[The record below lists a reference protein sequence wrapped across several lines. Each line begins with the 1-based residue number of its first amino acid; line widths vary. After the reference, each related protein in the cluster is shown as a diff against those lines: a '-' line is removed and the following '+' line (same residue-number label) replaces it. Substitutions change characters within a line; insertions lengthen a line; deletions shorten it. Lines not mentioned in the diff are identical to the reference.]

1 MGFRQRIDNIPA
13 GVISGL
19 VIPVIAFLIF
29 YLATGHGLTLA
40 LYARKIADAG
50 NISEIMSVSV
60 FCNIIIFLL
69 FNRFDMLRATKGVL
83 GITIIWAFVV
93 FGIKLF

>member
-1 MGFRQRIDNIPA
+1 MRLRQRLDNLPA

-19 VIPVIAFLIF
+19 IIPVIAFLVFFLITRDGLS
-29 YLATGHGLTLA
+29 LAQYT
-40 LYARKIADAG
+40 RKIADAD

-60 FCNIIIFLL
+60 FANIIIFLL
-69 FNRFDMLRATKGVL
+69 FNHFDMLRSSKGVL